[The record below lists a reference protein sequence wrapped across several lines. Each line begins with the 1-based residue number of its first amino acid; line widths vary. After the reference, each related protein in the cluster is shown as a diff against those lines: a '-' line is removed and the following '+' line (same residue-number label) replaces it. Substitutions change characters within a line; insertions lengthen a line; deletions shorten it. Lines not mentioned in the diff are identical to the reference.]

1 MARILIPTDFSENS
15 LHAAAY
21 AVELF
26 GRAGNQY
33 VLLHTF
39 MDASVDPYLSA
50 SFTNEL
56 MKASED
62 GLRLFSDRFV
72 GRTGAEGVE
81 QRVLYGTLAP
91 VVSDL
96 FKDGSVDLV
105 VMGKRGQARAMF
117 FGSNVVD
124 VIKHGHASVLIV
136 PEDAPNTE
144 MKHILLADDHEEI
157 FPSDLSLLRRI
168 ALMKKAEVLVAH
180 MEMELAEGH
189 DHWSNALYEI
199 ALEGVPHT
207 FTTAHGRE
215 AVHGL
220 EHMAHRRRM
229 DMIVILHRHLGLLEG
244 LFHRSAAKEL
254 ALETDI
260 PLLVLQHDGR

>member
-1 MARILIPTDFSENS
+1 MARILIPTDFSDNS
-15 LHAAAY
+15 MHAAAY

-26 GRAGNQY
+26 GRTGNQY
-33 VLLHTF
+33 ILLHTF
-39 MDASVDPYLSA
+39 MDVSVDPYLSA

-62 GLRLFSDRFV
+62 GLRLFADRFV
-72 GRTGAEGVE
+72 RSTGAEGVE
-81 QRVLYGTLAP
+81 QRVLYGALAP
-91 VVSDL
+91 VISDL
-96 FKDGSVDLV
+96 FKDGNMDLV
-105 VMGKRGQARAMF
+105 VMGKRGQARAML

-124 VIKHGHASVLIV
+124 VIKHGNACVLVV
-136 PEDAPNTE
+136 PEKATLGDV
-144 MKHILLADDHEEI
+144 KHILLADDHEEI
-157 FPSDLSLLRRI
+157 FPGDLSLLRRI

-180 MEMELAEGH
+180 MEMELAEGR

-220 EHMAHRRRM
+220 AHVAHQRRM
-229 DMIVILHRHLGLLEG
+229 DMIAVLHRHLGLLGG
-244 LFHRSAAKEL
+244 LFHHSAAKEL
-254 ALETDI
+254 ALGTDL